1 MNNISFEENIKKVS
15 SDLDNIINN
24 LIDTKYNNS
33 SLNNKKIKLKEKI
46 LKKLFELKIIIEDN
60 NSNNNDLIKKNSN
73 NLERVKVHGDN
84 FKIVKVNGDGSCLYH
99 SIMKSINIMNIN
111 IIDKINRLK
120 LKNIQVNDYT
130 ELNGIFLRNLLV
142 KYLENIPNK
151 YITDNQNQLQR
162 LTSKSQIERMKINS
176 AIQSEDLI
184 LDPKYYTDSKYYNK
198 NTKQIIIPLKDR
210 INKLKKNISNRN
222 KWGSEEQLQLISFV
236 LDICIYCFDKKR
248 NDWILYKNSIQNC
261 NSENNIFI
269 IYNGI
274 NHYDSLKP
282 I

>member
-24 LIDTKYNNS
+24 LIDTKYNKS

-46 LKKLFELKIIIEDN
+46 LKKLLELKIIIEDN
-60 NSNNNDLIKKNSN
+60 NSNN
-73 NLERVKVHGDN
+73 LERVKVNGDN
-84 FKIVKVNGDGSCLYH
+84 FQIVKVNGDGSCLYH

-162 LTSKSQIERMKINS
+162 LTSKSQVERMKINS

-210 INKLKKNISNRN
+210 INK
-222 KWGSEEQLQLISFV
+222 
-236 LDICIYCFDKKR
+236 CY
-248 NDWILYKNSIQNC
+248 
-261 NSENNIFI
+261 FI
-269 IYNGI
+269 KY
-274 NHYDSLKP
+274 S
-282 I
+282 